1 MKKLI
6 VLLVLAIS
14 VLGLKAE
21 LPMLRPASLHPG
33 DTIAIVA
40 PANSPDYE
48 KTEKYAGMLRDKGY
62 HVKLGE
68 NIFHRHGSYSATDS
82 LRLVDLHDAL
92 TDHSVKAIIAARG
105 GYGAVRILQG
115 LECIDLR
122 HNAKW
127 LVGFS
132 DISALHS
139 ALNTRG
145 VMTIHG
151 PMATS
156 STTEV
161 SEPDFERL
169 MSILQGDSIF
179 YEVETCEY
187 NKVGH
192 SSGKLV
198 GGNLSVIM
206 GLFGTPY
213 TSIAPGTILFIEDV
227 AEPIYKV
234 ERMLYQL
241 KLSGVLAQLK
251 GLVVGEFTKYDAD
264 SDYPNGMYG
273 MIADAVAEYDYP
285 VIYGFQAGHGSI
297 NHPLILG
304 AETTITVTDHGAWL
318 RQ

>member
-1 MKKLI
+1 MRNI
-6 VLLVLAIS
+6 LLCIILFVS
-14 VLGLKAE
+14 VFLSKGE
-21 LPMLRPASLHPG
+21 TNILRPASLHPG

-40 PANSPDYE
+40 PANAPDPE
-48 KTEKYAGMLRDKGY
+48 KTHRYAEILRQRGY
-62 HVKLGE
+62 HVVVGD

-82 LRLVDLHDAL
+82 LRWVDLHNAL
-92 TDHSVKAIIAARG
+92 TNPAIKAIIAARG

-115 LECIDLR
+115 LDR
-122 HNAKW
+122 VDVKKNAKW

-139 ALNTRG
+139 ALNARG
-145 VMTIHG
+145 VMSVHG

-156 STTEV
+156 STSEIA
-161 SEPDFERL
+161 EPDVERL
-169 MSILQGDSIF
+169 LSLLQGDSIT
-179 YEVETCEY
+179 YEVEADSHNRPGTAT
-187 NKVGH
+187 
-192 SSGKLV
+192 GKLV

-213 TSIAPGTILFIEDV
+213 SSISPGTILFIEDV

-241 KLSGVLAQLK
+241 KLSGMLAQLK
-251 GLVVGEFTKYDAD
+251 GLVIGEFTKYEPDG
-264 SDYPNGMYG
+264 DYPDGMHG

-285 VIYGFQAGHGSI
+285 VLFGLPAGHGQI

-304 AETTITVTDHGAWL
+304 ENTSITVTEQGAWL